1 MKEMEDRENR
11 ENKERDFRE
20 MLEQSLVEGQRRFR
34 PGQKQAV
41 QIVKISPDW
50 IFVDLGGKTE
60 GIIDRSEFVREDG
73 TLGIREGDTIEAYF
87 LSSAHNEKRFTT
99 RIGKTEAGKAHLEE
113 AWRSRIPVEGLVEEE
128 VKGGFS
134 VKIAGTFRA
143 FCPFSQMSL
152 ERIGSPASLLGE
164 KLLFLLMEFDGRGR
178 NIVVT
183 RRPLLEA
190 ERKKK
195 KEALMSTL
203 EEGMTVRGRIVS
215 FQKYGAFVDL
225 GGVEGLLPI
234 SEISWGHVEDI
245 REVLSVGQELE
256 LQLLKVDRDKD
267 RLSLSLRRIQPDPWL
282 TVDERYSEGSSCRG
296 KVVRLARFGAF
307 VELEP
312 GIEGLLHI
320 SRIGEGKKVKHPGDV
335 LSKGQ
340 ILDLRIERMDKD
352 GRQISLMTAEENLPG
367 EEDKG
372 EYVLSGQGGSLG
384 TLGDLLRRKLHSPEK
399 GRKGR

>member
-1 MKEMEDRENR
+1 MKEMNDIEKGERKEEDFHEL
-11 ENKERDFRE
+11 
-20 MLEQSLVEGQRRFR
+20 LEQSLAEGQRRFR
-34 PGQKQAV
+34 PGEKHAV
-41 QIVKISPDW
+41 QIVKISSEW
-50 IFVDLGGKTE
+50 VFVDLGGKTE
-60 GIIDRSEFVREDG
+60 GIIDRSEFVGEDG
-73 TLGIREGDTIEAYF
+73 SLGIREGDTVEAYF
-87 LSSAHNEKRFTT
+87 LSSARSEKKFTT
-99 RIGKTEAGKAHLEE
+99 RIGKTAAGKAHLEE

-134 VKIAGTFRA
+134 VRIAGTFRA

-152 ERIGSPASLLGE
+152 ERIGDPASVVGE
-164 KLLFLLMEFDGRGR
+164 KHLFLLSEFDGKGR

-183 RRPLLEA
+183 RRPLLDA
-190 ERKKK
+190 ERKEK
-195 KEALMSTL
+195 KEKVMNAL

-245 REVLSVGQELE
+245 RDVLTAGQELE
-256 LQLLKVDRDKD
+256 LQVLKLDREKD
-267 RLSLSLRRIQPDPWL
+267 RLSLSLRKIQPDPWL
-282 TVDERYSEGSSCRG
+282 TVEQRYTEGSSCRG

-320 SRIGEGKKVKHPGDV
+320 SRLGEGKKIKHPGDV

-340 ILDLRIERMDKD
+340 ILDLRIERLDRD
-352 GRQISLMTAEENLPG
+352 GRQISLVPAG
-367 EEDKG
+367 EG
-372 EYVLSGQGGSLG
+372 LSGESDGSDYVSPASVQGGSLG
-384 TLGDLLRRKLHSPEK
+384 TLGDLLQRKLRAPGK
-399 GRKGR
+399 TRK

>member
-1 MKEMEDRENR
+1 MKEMNDIEKGER
-11 ENKERDFRE
+11 KEADFHE
-20 MLEQSLVEGQRRFR
+20 LLEQSLAEGQRRFR
-34 PGQKQAV
+34 PGEKHAV
-41 QIVKISPDW
+41 QIVKISPEW
-50 IFVDLGGKTE
+50 VFVDLGGKTE
-60 GIIDRSEFVREDG
+60 GIIDRSEFVGEDG
-73 TLGIREGDTIEAYF
+73 SLGIREGDTVEAYF
-87 LSSAHNEKRFTT
+87 LSSARSEKKFTT
-99 RIGKTEAGKAHLEE
+99 RIGKTAAGKAHLEE

-134 VKIAGTFRA
+134 VRIAGTFRA

-152 ERIGSPASLLGE
+152 ERIGDPASVVGE
-164 KLLFLLMEFDGRGR
+164 KHLFLLSEFDGKGR

-190 ERKKK
+190 ERKEK
-195 KEALMSTL
+195 KEKVMNAL

-245 REVLSVGQELE
+245 RDVLTAGQELE
-256 LQLLKVDRDKD
+256 LQVLKLDREKD
-267 RLSLSLRRIQPDPWL
+267 RLSLSLRKIQPDPWL
-282 TVDERYSEGSSCRG
+282 TVEQRYTEGSSCRG

-320 SRIGEGKKVKHPGDV
+320 SRLGEGKKIKHPGDV

-340 ILDLRIERMDKD
+340 ILDLRIERLDRD
-352 GRQISLMTAEENLPG
+352 GRQISLVPAG
-367 EEDKG
+367 EG
-372 EYVLSGQGGSLG
+372 LSGESDGSDYVSPASVQGGSLG
-384 TLGDLLRRKLHSPEK
+384 TLGDLLQRKLRAPGKS
-399 GRKGR
+399 RK

>member
-1 MKEMEDRENR
+1 MKEMNDIEKGER
-11 ENKERDFRE
+11 KEADFHE
-20 MLEQSLVEGQRRFR
+20 LLEQSLAEGQRRFR
-34 PGQKQAV
+34 PGEKHAV
-41 QIVKISPDW
+41 QIVKISPEW
-50 IFVDLGGKTE
+50 VFVDLGGKTE
-60 GIIDRSEFVREDG
+60 GIIDRSEFVGEDG
-73 TLGIREGDTIEAYF
+73 SLGIREGDTVEAYF
-87 LSSAHNEKRFTT
+87 LSSARSEKKFTT
-99 RIGKTEAGKAHLEE
+99 RIGKTAAGKAHLEE

-134 VKIAGTFRA
+134 VRIAGTFRA

-152 ERIGSPASLLGE
+152 ERIGDPASVVGE
-164 KLLFLLMEFDGRGR
+164 KHLFLLSEFDGKGR

-190 ERKKK
+190 ERKEK
-195 KEALMSTL
+195 KEKVMNAL

-245 REVLSVGQELE
+245 RDVLTAGQELE
-256 LQLLKVDRDKD
+256 LQVLKLDREKD
-267 RLSLSLRRIQPDPWL
+267 RLSLSLRKIQPDPWL
-282 TVDERYSEGSSCRG
+282 TVEQRYTEGSSCRG

-320 SRIGEGKKVKHPGDV
+320 SRLGEGKKIKHPGDV

-340 ILDLRIERMDKD
+340 ILDLRIERLDRD
-352 GRQISLMTAEENLPG
+352 GRQISLVPAG
-367 EEDKG
+367 EG
-372 EYVLSGQGGSLG
+372 LSGESDGSDYVSPASVQGGSLG
-384 TLGDLLRRKLHSPEK
+384 TLGDLLQRKLRAPGK
-399 GRKGR
+399 TRK

>member
-1 MKEMEDRENR
+1 MKEMNDIEKGER
-11 ENKERDFRE
+11 KEADFHE
-20 MLEQSLVEGQRRFR
+20 LLEQSLAEGQRRFR
-34 PGQKQAV
+34 PGEKHAV
-41 QIVKISPDW
+41 QIVKISPEW
-50 IFVDLGGKTE
+50 VFVDLGGKTE
-60 GIIDRSEFVREDG
+60 GIIDRSEFVGEDG
-73 TLGIREGDTIEAYF
+73 SLGIREGDTVEAYF
-87 LSSAHNEKRFTT
+87 LSSARSEKKFTT
-99 RIGKTEAGKAHLEE
+99 RIGKTAAGKAHLEE

-134 VKIAGTFRA
+134 VRIAGTFRA

-152 ERIGSPASLLGE
+152 ERIGDPASVIGE
-164 KLLFLLMEFDGRGR
+164 KHLFLLSEFDGKGR

-190 ERKKK
+190 ERKEK
-195 KEALMSTL
+195 KEKVMNAL

-245 REVLSVGQELE
+245 RDVLTAGQELE
-256 LQLLKVDRDKD
+256 LQVLKLDREKD
-267 RLSLSLRRIQPDPWL
+267 RLSLSLRKIQPDPWL
-282 TVDERYSEGSSCRG
+282 TVEQRYTEGSSCRG

-320 SRIGEGKKVKHPGDV
+320 SRLGEGKKIKHPGDV

-340 ILDLRIERMDKD
+340 ILDLRIERLDRD
-352 GRQISLMTAEENLPG
+352 GRQISLVPAG
-367 EEDKG
+367 EG
-372 EYVLSGQGGSLG
+372 LSGESDGSDYVSPASVQGGSLG
-384 TLGDLLRRKLHSPEK
+384 TLGDLLQRKLRAPGKS
-399 GRKGR
+399 RK

>member
-1 MKEMEDRENR
+1 MKEMNDIEKGER
-11 ENKERDFRE
+11 KEADFHE
-20 MLEQSLVEGQRRFR
+20 LLEQSLAEGQRRFR
-34 PGQKQAV
+34 PGEKHAV
-41 QIVKISPDW
+41 QIVKISPEW
-50 IFVDLGGKTE
+50 VFVDLGGKTE
-60 GIIDRSEFVREDG
+60 GIIDRSEFVGEDG
-73 TLGIREGDTIEAYF
+73 SLGIREGDTVEAYF
-87 LSSAHNEKRFTT
+87 LSSARSEKKFTT
-99 RIGKTEAGKAHLEE
+99 RIGKTAAGKAHLEE

-134 VKIAGTFRA
+134 VRIAGTFRA

-152 ERIGSPASLLGE
+152 ERIGDPASVVGE
-164 KLLFLLMEFDGRGR
+164 KHLFLLSEFDGKGR

-190 ERKKK
+190 ERKEK
-195 KEALMSTL
+195 KEKVMNAL

-245 REVLSVGQELE
+245 RDVLTAGQELE
-256 LQLLKVDRDKD
+256 LQVLKLDREKD
-267 RLSLSLRRIQPDPWL
+267 RLSLSLRKIQPDPWL
-282 TVDERYSEGSSCRG
+282 TVEQRYTEGSSCRG

-320 SRIGEGKKVKHPGDV
+320 SRLGEGKKIKHPGDV

-340 ILDLRIERMDKD
+340 ILDLRIERLDRD
-352 GRQISLMTAEENLPG
+352 GRQISLVPAG
-367 EEDKG
+367 EG
-372 EYVLSGQGGSLG
+372 LSGESDGADYVSPASVQGGSLG
-384 TLGDLLRRKLHSPEK
+384 TLGDLLQRKLRAPGKS
-399 GRKGR
+399 RK

>member
-1 MKEMEDRENR
+1 MKEMNDIEKGERKEEDFHEL
-11 ENKERDFRE
+11 
-20 MLEQSLVEGQRRFR
+20 LEQSLAEGQRRFR
-34 PGQKQAV
+34 PGEKHAV
-41 QIVKISPDW
+41 QIVKISPEW
-50 IFVDLGGKTE
+50 VFVDLGGKTE
-60 GIIDRSEFVREDG
+60 GIIDRSEFVGEDG
-73 TLGIREGDTIEAYF
+73 SLGIREGDTVEAYF
-87 LSSAHNEKRFTT
+87 LSSARSEKKFTT
-99 RIGKTEAGKAHLEE
+99 RIGKTAAGKAHLEE

-134 VKIAGTFRA
+134 VRIAGTFRA

-152 ERIGSPASLLGE
+152 ERIGDPASVVGE
-164 KLLFLLMEFDGRGR
+164 KHLFLLSEFDGKGR

-190 ERKKK
+190 ERKEK
-195 KEALMSTL
+195 KEKVMNAL

-245 REVLSVGQELE
+245 RDVLTAGQELE
-256 LQLLKVDRDKD
+256 LQVLKLDREKD
-267 RLSLSLRRIQPDPWL
+267 RLSLSLRKIQPDPWL
-282 TVDERYSEGSSCRG
+282 TVEQRYTEGSSCRG

-320 SRIGEGKKVKHPGDV
+320 SRLGEGKKIKHPGDV

-340 ILDLRIERMDKD
+340 ILDLRIERLDRD
-352 GRQISLMTAEENLPG
+352 GRQISLVPAG
-367 EEDKG
+367 EG
-372 EYVLSGQGGSLG
+372 LSGESDGADYVSPASVQGGSLG
-384 TLGDLLRRKLHSPEK
+384 TLGDLLQRKLRAPGK
-399 GRKGR
+399 TRK

>member
-1 MKEMEDRENR
+1 MKEMNDTEKGER
-11 ENKERDFRE
+11 KEEDFRE
-20 MLEQSLVEGQRRFR
+20 LLEQSLAEGQRRFR
-34 PGQKQAV
+34 PGEKHAV
-41 QIVKISPDW
+41 QIVKISPEW
-50 IFVDLGGKTE
+50 VFVDLGGKTE
-60 GIIDRSEFVREDG
+60 GIIDRSEFVGEDG
-73 TLGIREGDTIEAYF
+73 SIGIREGDTVEAYF
-87 LSSAHNEKRFTT
+87 LSSARNEKKFTT
-99 RIGKTEAGKAHLEE
+99 RIGKTAAGKAHLEE

-134 VKIAGTFRA
+134 VRIAGTFRA

-152 ERIGSPASLLGE
+152 ERIGDPASVVGE
-164 KLLFLLMEFDGRGR
+164 KHLFLLSEFDGKGR

-190 ERKKK
+190 ERKEK
-195 KEALMSTL
+195 KEKVMNAL

-245 REVLSVGQELE
+245 RDVLTAGQELE
-256 LQLLKVDRDKD
+256 LQVLKLDREKD
-267 RLSLSLRRIQPDPWL
+267 RLSLSLRKIQPDPWL
-282 TVDERYSEGSSCRG
+282 TVEQRYTEGSSCRG

-320 SRIGEGKKVKHPGDV
+320 SRLGEGKKIKHPGDV

-340 ILDLRIERMDKD
+340 ILDLRIERLDRD
-352 GRQISLMTAEENLPG
+352 GRQISLVPAG
-367 EEDKG
+367 EG
-372 EYVLSGQGGSLG
+372 LSGESDGSDYVSPASVQGGSLG
-384 TLGDLLRRKLHSPEK
+384 TLGDLLQRKLRAPGKS
-399 GRKGR
+399 RK

>member
-1 MKEMEDRENR
+1 MKEMNDTEKGER
-11 ENKERDFRE
+11 KEADFRE
-20 MLEQSLVEGQRRFR
+20 LLEQSLAEGQRRFR
-34 PGQKQAV
+34 PGEKHAV
-41 QIVKISPDW
+41 RIVKISPEW
-50 IFVDLGGKTE
+50 VFVDLGGKTE
-60 GIIDRSEFVREDG
+60 GIIDRSEFVGEDG
-73 TLGIREGDTIEAYF
+73 GIGIREGDTVEAYF
-87 LSSAHNEKRFTT
+87 LSSAHNEKKFTT
-99 RIGKTEAGKAHLEE
+99 RIGKTAAGKAHLEE

-134 VKIAGTFRA
+134 VRIAGTFRA

-152 ERIGSPASLLGE
+152 ERIGDPASLVGE
-164 KLLFLLMEFDGRGR
+164 KHLFLLIEFDGKGR
-178 NIVVT
+178 NIVVS

-190 ERKKK
+190 ERKEK
-195 KEALMSTL
+195 KEAFMNAL

-245 REVLSVGQELE
+245 RDVLTVGQELE
-256 LQLLKVDRDKD
+256 LQVLKLDREKD
-267 RLSLSLRRIQPDPWL
+267 RLSLSLRKIQPDPWF
-282 TVDERYSEGSSCRG
+282 TVEQRYTEGSSCRG

-320 SRIGEGKKVKHPGDV
+320 SRLGEGKKIKHPGDV

-340 ILDLRIERMDKD
+340 ILDLRIERLDRD
-352 GRQISLMTAEENLPG
+352 GRQISLVPAG
-367 EEDKG
+367 EG
-372 EYVLSGQGGSLG
+372 LSGESDGSDYVSPASVQGGSLG
-384 TLGDLLRRKLHSPEK
+384 TLGDLLQRKLRAPGKS
-399 GRKGR
+399 RK

>member
-1 MKEMEDRENR
+1 MKEMNDIEKGERKEEDFHEL
-11 ENKERDFRE
+11 
-20 MLEQSLVEGQRRFR
+20 LEQSLAEGQRRFR
-34 PGQKQAV
+34 PGEKHAV
-41 QIVKISPDW
+41 QIVKISPEW
-50 IFVDLGGKTE
+50 VFVDLGGKTE
-60 GIIDRSEFVREDG
+60 GIIDRSEFVGEDG
-73 TLGIREGDTIEAYF
+73 SLGIREGDTVEAYF
-87 LSSAHNEKRFTT
+87 LSSARSEKKFTT
-99 RIGKTEAGKAHLEE
+99 RIGKTAAGKAHLEE

-134 VKIAGTFRA
+134 VRIAGTFRA

-152 ERIGSPASLLGE
+152 ERIGDPASVVGE
-164 KLLFLLMEFDGRGR
+164 KHLFLLSEFDGKGR

-190 ERKKK
+190 ERKEK
-195 KEALMSTL
+195 KEKVMNAL

-245 REVLSVGQELE
+245 RDVLTAGQELE
-256 LQLLKVDRDKD
+256 LQVLKLDREKD
-267 RLSLSLRRIQPDPWL
+267 RLSLSLRKIQPDPWL
-282 TVDERYSEGSSCRG
+282 TVEQRYTEGSSCRG

-320 SRIGEGKKVKHPGDV
+320 SRLGEGKKIKHPGDV

-340 ILDLRIERMDKD
+340 ILDLRIERLDRD
-352 GRQISLMTAEENLPG
+352 GRQISLVPAG
-367 EEDKG
+367 EG
-372 EYVLSGQGGSLG
+372 LSGESDGSDYVSPASVQGGSLG
-384 TLGDLLRRKLHSPEK
+384 TLGDLLQRKLRAPGKS
-399 GRKGR
+399 RK

>member
-1 MKEMEDRENR
+1 MNDTEKGERKEE
-11 ENKERDFRE
+11 DFRE
-20 MLEQSLVEGQRRFR
+20 LLEQSLAEGQRRFR
-34 PGQKQAV
+34 PGEKHAV
-41 QIVKISPDW
+41 QIVKISPEW
-50 IFVDLGGKTE
+50 VFVDLGGKTE
-60 GIIDRSEFVREDG
+60 GIIDRSEFVGEDG
-73 TLGIREGDTIEAYF
+73 SIGIREGDTVEAYF
-87 LSSAHNEKRFTT
+87 LSSARNEKKFTT
-99 RIGKTEAGKAHLEE
+99 RIGKTAAGKAHLEE

-134 VKIAGTFRA
+134 VRIAGTFRA

-152 ERIGSPASLLGE
+152 ERIGDPASVVGE
-164 KLLFLLMEFDGRGR
+164 KHLFLLSEFDGKGR

-190 ERKKK
+190 ERKEK
-195 KEALMSTL
+195 KEKVMNAL

-245 REVLSVGQELE
+245 RDVLTAGQELE
-256 LQLLKVDRDKD
+256 LQVLKLDREKD
-267 RLSLSLRRIQPDPWL
+267 RLSLSLRKIQPDPWL
-282 TVDERYSEGSSCRG
+282 TVEQRYTEGSSCRG

-320 SRIGEGKKVKHPGDV
+320 SRLGEGKKIKHPGDV

-340 ILDLRIERMDKD
+340 ILDLRIERLDRD
-352 GRQISLMTAEENLPG
+352 GRQISLVPAG
-367 EEDKG
+367 EG
-372 EYVLSGQGGSLG
+372 LSGESDGSDYVSPASVQGGSLG
-384 TLGDLLRRKLHSPEK
+384 TLGDLLQRKLRAPGKS
-399 GRKGR
+399 RK